1 MRFQSPGILGE
12 GSRWEGIRG
21 QRSDWHH
28 HNHHYHHHHHYYH
41 HHKAEAVTSC
51 ISLLYSSLKLYIN
64 VALHSLIFSHWLP
77 YFVANMP
84 PPSPSTRLLRPFLS
98 LPLCTVSEQ
107 EPALRHP
114 VSTPQLPVRGV
125 GGYLRALGR
134 SGVWPQSLLFKR
146 KGILPP
152 SLFHSV
158 PRSPGCSLFLSLT
171 GYSISRLAL

>member
-1 MRFQSPGILGE
+1 M
-12 GSRWEGIRG
+12 
-21 QRSDWHH
+21 
-28 HNHHYHHHHHYYH
+28 
-41 HHKAEAVTSC
+41 
-51 ISLLYSSLKLYIN
+51 
-64 VALHSLIFSHWLP
+64 ALHSLIFSHWLL

-84 PPSPSTRLLRPFLS
+84 PPPPRLLRLLRPFLS

-158 PRSPGCSLFLSLT
+158 PRSPGCSLSLSLPSHWLQHQQAGSLGGRNRVT
-171 GYSISRLAL
+171 ERKRGKWHNCHCFRRQRHRPTRTFVLFEPNSTTLI